1 MSETFLPGLFVEK
14 PAPQESSRIRWPLL
28 SPGPEGS
35 TFYPGFKELEGQVL
49 REVREKVLRIEKEA
63 YEKGFE
69 QGEKDGRELGVKR
82 LETVIQQLRRL
93 LAEIEREKQGIFQT
107 VEKEMLRL
115 MLEIGR
121 RLFRRAAL
129 IQETTIL
136 EVLKEAF
143 QYVTERSEIVLRLNP
158 ADYHYLK
165 AYSGDLPFASEEE
178 AGLRILQDP
187 GITRGGCLLETSF
200 GTIDA
205 TIESQIDA
213 LISALLEPKT
223 VSSQENRP

>member
-14 PAPQESSRIRWPLL
+14 PAPQELSRIRWPLL

-35 TFYPGFKELEGQVL
+35 NFYPGFKELEEQVL
-49 REVREKVLRIEKEA
+49 KELREKVLRIEKEA

-82 LETVIQQLRRL
+82 LETVIQQLRGL

-143 QYVTERSEIVLRLNP
+143 QYVTEHSEIVLRLNP
-158 ADYHYLK
+158 MDYHYLK

-223 VSSQENRP
+223 VSSEEKRS